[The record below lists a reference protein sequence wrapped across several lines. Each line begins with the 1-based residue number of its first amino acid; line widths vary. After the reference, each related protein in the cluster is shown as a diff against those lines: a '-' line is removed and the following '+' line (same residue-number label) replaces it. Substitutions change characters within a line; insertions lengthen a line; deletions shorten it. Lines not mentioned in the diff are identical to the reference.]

1 MDPNVNPAPVP
12 NPVPGVAPD
21 LPPNPVPGAVPDMA
35 QNPVPP
41 AAPAMPDVPAAA
53 PASGP
58 VTPAV
63 PGVPGVSAGP
73 VDVNAILGGTPTPGA
88 FDSAAGVA
96 PGANGVFQN
105 PVNPVVGG
113 GAPMNP
119 AFNPAGG
126 GLVGATDP
134 ITMPAPPKAPDPVEV
149 ELNAPFKAAAPVP
162 GSIGSAISVPAG
174 EAGRTPS
181 VSFNDPAANPANPM
195 AGGQPQKKSFMDSLK
210 GLFKKK

>member
-1 MDPNVNPAPVP
+1 MDPNMNPAPVP
-12 NPVPGVAPD
+12 NPVPGAD
-21 LPPNPVPGAVPDMA
+21 LPPNPVPSASPDMA
-35 QNPVPP
+35 QEMP
-41 AAPAMPDVPAAA
+41 APAAA
-53 PASGP
+53 PVSPSAPAAGP

-73 VDVNAILGGTPTPGA
+73 VDVNAILGGTPAPGA
-88 FDSAAGVA
+88 FDSTAGVA
-96 PGANGVFQN
+96 PGAAGVFQP
-105 PVNPVVGG
+105 PVNPAVGG

-119 AFNPAGG
+119 MFNPVGG

-174 EAGRTPS
+174 EMGRTPS
-181 VSFNDPAANPANPM
+181 VAFNDPAATANPA
-195 AGGQPQKKSFMDSLK
+195 AGGQPQKKSFIDSLK